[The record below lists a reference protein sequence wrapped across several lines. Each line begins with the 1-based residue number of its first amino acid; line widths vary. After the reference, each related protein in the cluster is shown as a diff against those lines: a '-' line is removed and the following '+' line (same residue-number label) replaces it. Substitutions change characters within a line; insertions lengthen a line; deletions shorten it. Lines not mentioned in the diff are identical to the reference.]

1 MAAKRACFCDR
12 GPNVMGFEALPGAGG
27 AQTGTRSGIKK
38 TA

>member
-12 GPNVMGFEALPGAGG
+12 GPNVMGSEASPGVGSSQAS
-27 AQTGTRSGIKK
+27 TLSGIKK